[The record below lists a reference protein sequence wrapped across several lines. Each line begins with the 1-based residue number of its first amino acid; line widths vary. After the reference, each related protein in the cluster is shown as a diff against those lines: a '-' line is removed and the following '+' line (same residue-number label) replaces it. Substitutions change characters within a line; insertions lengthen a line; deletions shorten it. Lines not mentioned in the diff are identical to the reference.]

1 MSRSDDVY
9 KPALNQV
16 KLPIL
21 TLDNNWHKLF
31 TQADTTSKIKK
42 LEKQLNDLLKK
53 QGKINTEEKKV
64 KAVKRKLMSE
74 IMDLA
79 DQIGASENRAL
90 QKKLEERRRLVE
102 ECNEKLEEMRDN
114 SLDLPRE
121 IDKTNYELM
130 LETMDLCYK
139 RLEENRK
146 EIEYYNEW
154 IQKTREEL
162 KENIIKK
169 QERESST
176 YELYQYMHNILG
188 RDVIDVFDMHYNP
201 EEYRP
206 KKKGEYI

>member
-9 KPALNQV
+9 KPVLKQI

-31 TQADTTSKIKK
+31 TQADTTPKIKK

-53 QGKINTEEKKV
+53 QGKVNTEEKKV

-114 SLDLPRE
+114 SLDLPRA
-121 IDKTNYELM
+121 IDETNYELM

-154 IQKTREEL
+154 IQNTREEL
-162 KENIIKK
+162 KANIIKK

-188 RDVIDVFDMHYNP
+188 RDVIDVFDMRYNP

>member
-9 KPALNQV
+9 KPALKQI

-31 TQADTTSKIKK
+31 TQADTTPKIKK

-53 QGKINTEEKKV
+53 QGKVNTEEKKV

-79 DQIGASENRAL
+79 DQIGASENRVL

-114 SLDLPRE
+114 SLDLPRA
-121 IDKTNYELM
+121 IDETNYELM

-154 IQKTREEL
+154 IQNTREEL

-188 RDVIDVFDMHYNP
+188 RDVIDVFDMRYNP

>member
-9 KPALNQV
+9 KPALKQI

-31 TQADTTSKIKK
+31 TQADTTPKIKK

-53 QGKINTEEKKV
+53 QGKVNTEEKKV

-79 DQIGASENRAL
+79 DQIGASENRVL

-114 SLDLPRE
+114 SLDLPRA
-121 IDKTNYELM
+121 IDETNYELM

-154 IQKTREEL
+154 IQHTREEL
-162 KENIIKK
+162 KANIIKK

-188 RDVIDVFDMHYNP
+188 RDVIDVFDMRYNP